1 MKRSLIFLFL
11 IFITFFLHAQEKPS
25 FISINAGTSIPVGG
39 FSSKELP
46 DGGFAQAGLSVTVDG
61 AWFIKSWL
69 GIGGNT
75 GLSLNPV
82 DVVTLGYEKALS
94 DPFIDEAFIRS
105 DPYAVTSLYAG
116 LYFHIPVMQRFSV
129 TAKAL
134 GGMIYARTPYQ
145 LYKADYYMIG
155 YQWFE
160 VTSSGDYEASF
171 LAGAG
176 FRYDLKNC
184 LGLTLNSDFTYN
196 QCDFDFTTP
205 DGSTRTDQKV
215 ISIVNVS
222 LGLVIRL

>member
-1 MKRSLIFLFL
+1 MIRTFICLAIILIAINLS
-11 IFITFFLHAQEKPS
+11 AQEKPS

-46 DGGFAQAGLSVTVDG
+46 DGSFAQAGLSVTLDG
-61 AWFIKSWL
+61 AWFFKPWL
-69 GIGGNT
+69 GMGGNA
-75 GLSLNPV
+75 GLYMNPV

-94 DPFIDEAFIRS
+94 DPFINEAYIRS

-116 LYFHIPVMQRFSV
+116 VYFQFPVVQRLSV

-160 VTSSGDYEASF
+160 VTSSGDYEGSF
-171 LAGAG
+171 LVGAG

-184 LGLTLNSDFTYN
+184 LGITLNSDFTYN
-196 QCDFDFTTP
+196 QCDFDFVMP

-222 LGLVIRL
+222 LGLLIRL